1 MNKPKSLSELQITM
15 NRVITERKTQI
26 LEKKA
31 LDAQYLSY
39 GNFSD
44 ICDKVKDKW
53 RKLMTEEDVPRTIEE
68 VCNLTL
74 ATIKTIGEHKPYH
87 LLYYSHQPTQYEHA
101 DCIGITIGIALT
113 IGVALMWGTGITAYY
128 IGAPIVVPLGLL
140 AGGFLLAGAAHFV
153 RKSRN
158 ARNFRNAKD
167 LSAKAEIVLREGL
180 LRALEEMWEV
190 HQAEN

>member
-1 MNKPKSLSELQITM
+1 
-15 NRVITERKTQI
+15 
-26 LEKKA
+26 
-31 LDAQYLSY
+31 
-39 GNFSD
+39 
-44 ICDKVKDKW
+44 
-53 RKLMTEEDVPRTIEE
+53 MTEEDVPRTIEG

-74 ATIKTIGEHKPYH
+74 ATIKTIGEHEH
-87 LLYYSHQPTQYEHA
+87 CHHRRHSHQPTQCEHA
-101 DCIGITIGIALT
+101 DCIGITIGI
-113 IGVALMWGTGITAYY
+113 ALMWGTGITAYY

-167 LSAKAEIVLREGL
+167 LSDKAEIVLREGL